1 SGVEHADNV
10 ILRPRTTADIGGA
23 ACESGADGW
32 RRTTEFKRGGGL
44 HRGAGGTAI
53 AVAQRDRNV
62 ERGLSIFK
70 FDQQQISAVSGGNTQ
85 TRIRQSGDKRGQQ
98 AIGIIETCRKIAA
111 AFTTVERYG

>member
-1 SGVEHADNV
+1 ADNV
-10 ILRPRTTADIGGA
+10 ILRPRTAADISGR
-23 ACESGADGW
+23 ACKGGADGW
-32 RRTTEFKRGGGL
+32 RRSTEFKRGGGL
-44 HRGAGGTAI
+44 CCCTCATTI
-53 AVAQRDRNV
+53 TIAQRDRNV